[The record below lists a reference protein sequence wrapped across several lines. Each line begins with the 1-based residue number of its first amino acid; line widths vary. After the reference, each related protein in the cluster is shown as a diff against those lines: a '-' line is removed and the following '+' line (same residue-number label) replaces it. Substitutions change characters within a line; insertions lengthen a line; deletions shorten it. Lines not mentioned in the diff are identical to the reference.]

1 MRLPLLWSES
11 RKHECR
17 SFGIADDQRRVSEL
31 ERVLVFICEAVFKNS
46 IVSSTL
52 FETCGTPCC
61 LGADRRPPW
70 PLPWGGSVL
79 LGDVSGTSAFI
90 VLATRSP
97 SSALSSCAGRD
108 LRVGSS
114 LETQTV
120 RPPPPRCMG
129 KRAGGG
135 DAGGVRLGSPLLQWA
150 CAFPECSAEPGG
162 RGAIPVLPSLSLTAL
177 VSSVNSRGPTCPCFG
192 LQQSCP
198 PTKLLPV
205 GVLSHLAGQV
215 SRAATCPP
223 LQCQSLILT
232 RLFPTRG
239 FRF

>member
-1 MRLPLLWSES
+1 MTGSHGLLFTSTLIIKKLMRKGVPQPPPRHRLMRRLVLRLPLLWSES

-70 PLPWGGSVL
+70 PLPWGVSVL
-79 LGDVSGTSAFI
+79 LGDVSGKSAFV

-120 RPPPPRCMG
+120 RPPR
-129 KRAGGG
+129 
-135 DAGGVRLGSPLLQWA
+135 
-150 CAFPECSAEPGG
+150 
-162 RGAIPVLPSLSLTAL
+162 PVAWEE
-177 VSSVNSRGPTCPCFG
+177 SRGW
-192 LQQSCP
+192 
-198 PTKLLPV
+198 
-205 GVLSHLAGQV
+205 
-215 SRAATCPP
+215 
-223 LQCQSLILT
+223 
-232 RLFPTRG
+232 
-239 FRF
+239 